1 MAKVLVASKI
11 IIWDECTM
19 AHKRALEALDR
30 ILKDLRND
38 SRCFGGAMILLS
50 GDFRQILPVIPKST
64 AADEINACLK
74 SSNLW
79 RYVKKLQLVTNMRVA
94 LVNDTSAEE
103 FSKQLLLIGN
113 GRVAVEESSGL
124 IAFPSNFCNFVSSK
138 DELINEV
145 FPNIIDNHK
154 NKKWLSERAILA
166 AKNKDVNDLSFVI
179 QNQIVGTLHTF
190 KSIGCV
196 TNEEKA
202 TNYPTEFLN
211 SLDVPGLPP
220 HNLQL
225 KIGSVVIM
233 LRNLNQPKLC
243 NGTRL
248 VITKLMAN
256 VIHAMILK
264 GKFKSDEVLIPRI
277 PMISIDMPFEFKR
290 IQFPIRLAFAM
301 TINKSQGQSLSVCG
315 LNLENA
321 CFSHGQLYVACSR
334 VGKPSALIVLA
345 PDKKKNI
352 VYHKVLY

>member
-1 MAKVLVASKI
+1 
-11 IIWDECTM
+11 
-19 AHKRALEALDR
+19 
-30 ILKDLRND
+30 
-38 SRCFGGAMILLS
+38 
-50 GDFRQILPVIPKST
+50 
-64 AADEINACLK
+64 
-74 SSNLW
+74 
-79 RYVKKLQLVTNMRVA
+79 MRVA
-94 LVNDTSAEE
+94 LVNDTSAKE

-154 NKKWLSERAILA
+154 NKKWLSKRAILA
-166 AKNKDVNDLSFVI
+166 PKNKDVNDLNFVI

-190 KSIGCV
+190 KSIDCV
-196 TNEEKA
+196 TNEEEA
-202 TNYPTEFLN
+202 SNYPTEFLN

-225 KIGSVVIM
+225 KIGSVDIM

-264 GKFKSDEVLIPRI
+264 EKFKSDEVLIPRI
-277 PMISIDMPFEFKR
+277 PMISIDMPFEFK
-290 IQFPIRLAFAM
+290 
-301 TINKSQGQSLSVCG
+301 
-315 LNLENA
+315 
-321 CFSHGQLYVACSR
+321 
-334 VGKPSALIVLA
+334 
-345 PDKKKNI
+345 
-352 VYHKVLY
+352 